1 MVKFYRGETMI
12 NAYLEKMNI
21 LVVVLDER
29 FHNGELFNIALY
41 REQEEV
47 ELVFLEKNHKILK
60 YEVDFVFG
68 YTYTL
73 KINNGFDVYV
83 DLSKVVRT
91 KEFDERYKYDGF
103 LGSQYDGKTKFAVW
117 APTAEAVRVFL
128 PFLDRSYAMTRS
140 KGVYS
145 VEVEQDLTGQRYVYV
160 VKRNGAWYES
170 IDPYANLNAD
180 NSKYSVVYNLE
191 KKDVKRVDF
200 DPVEAVIYELHVRDY
215 TINND
220 VIHKGKYQGM
230 IETKSFEYLKDL
242 GVTHVQLMPV
252 YDFGSVKENSDKFY
266 NWGYDPVQLNVP
278 EGWYATNNEDD
289 SKITEFNL
297 MIDHAHKVG
306 LKVNMDMVFNHVFIM
321 QSHAFEKI
329 VPGYY
334 FRYEGDQLSD
344 GSFCGNDIESS
355 RYMSRRFFL
364 DTVERWV
371 THYGI
376 DGFRFDLM
384 GIHDCET
391 MNLVRERLDS
401 ISPGIMLY
409 GEGWNMPTLYDK
421 PLANIQNNDLM
432 PRIGHFN
439 DYIRNNFKILN
450 FHGLF
455 EENILPLDKSVNYV
469 ECHDDE
475 TLFDLVG
482 YEKSKLIT
490 SMLILTPGIL
500 FLHAGQEFYRTK
512 KGIRNTYCS
521 PDYINALDWERYS
534 ENLDYVEHI
543 KSLIQLRKDHDF
555 FKGFE
560 YVVTDHELS
569 IKKDGT
575 EIRVVYNKN
584 KTRKYG
590 LDPYEYTLEVV
601 NE

>member
-1 MVKFYRGETMI
+1 MI

-21 LVVVLDER
+21 LVVELDER

-47 ELVFLEKNHKILK
+47 ELTFLEKDHKILK

-68 YTYTL
+68 FTYTL

-91 KEFDERYKYDGF
+91 PEFDQRYKYDGF
-103 LGSQYDGKTKFAVW
+103 LGSKYDGVTKFSVW
-117 APTAEAVRVFL
+117 APTAEAVRVFF
-128 PFLDRSYAMTRS
+128 PFMDRSYAMTRS

-145 VEVEQDLTGQRYVYV
+145 VEVEQDLRGERYVYV

-170 IDPYANLNAD
+170 IDPYASLNAD

-191 KKDVKRVDF
+191 ESDFKREEI
-200 DPVEAVIYELHVRDY
+200 DPVDQVIYELHVRDY
-215 TINND
+215 TINKD
-220 VIHKGKYQGM
+220 VAHSGNYLGM
-230 IETKSFEYLKDL
+230 IEAGSFEYIKDL

-252 YDFGSVKENSDKFY
+252 YDFGSVKENSGKFY

-289 SKITEFNL
+289 SKVIEFKR
-297 MIDHAHKVG
+297 MIDHAHSVG

-321 QSHAFEKI
+321 HQHAFEKI

-334 FRYEGDQLSD
+334 FRYKGEELSN
-344 GSFCGNDIESS
+344 GCFCGNDVESS

-371 THYGI
+371 KYYGI

-384 GIHDCET
+384 GIHDCVT
-391 MNLVRERLDS
+391 MNMVRERLDS
-401 ISPGIMLY
+401 ISPGLMLY
-409 GEGWNMPTLYDK
+409 GEGWDMPTLFDE
-421 PLANIQNNDLM
+421 PLANIKNSHLM

-439 DYIRNNFKILN
+439 DYVRNNFKILN
-450 FHGLF
+450 LHGLF
-455 EENILPLDKSVNYV
+455 EENILPFEKSINYV

-482 YEKSKLIT
+482 YERSKMIT
-490 SMLILTPGIL
+490 TFLILAPGTL

-521 PDYINALDWERYS
+521 PDYINALDWERHN
-534 ENLDYVEHI
+534 EHLEYVNHVTDMI
-543 KSLIQLRKDHDF
+543 SLRKRFDN
-555 FKGFE
+555 FKG
-560 YVVTDHELS
+560 YTYTLGDHELTIEKAS
-569 IKKDGT
+569 KK
-575 EIRVVYNKN
+575 IYIQYNKESYD
-584 KTRKYG
+584 KYS
-590 LDPYEYTLEVV
+590 LKPYEFSIEV
-601 NE
+601 NDD